1 MLTPDMAA
9 LRESAKGYILYLAYS
24 RLQLQANNNNSN
36 DAITATATAT
46 PTPLSSSSSEKAISI
61 QMKKFPNLFQKVT
74 QYHAAIS
81 EASGASDQND
91 LQNELNRYSVEVME
105 LCVEDS
111 LHYWR
116 ERKTIYPG
124 LSPVAH
130 DLLAAPAS
138 EAYVERIF
146 SLTGYLTSGR
156 RNRMSKSMQMR
167 TFLKLNKAL
176 FV

>member
-36 DAITATATAT
+36 DAITA
-46 PTPLSSSSSEKAISI
+46 TPLSSSSSEKAISI

-138 EAYVERIF
+138 EAYVERIL
-146 SLTGYLTSGR
+146 SLTGYLTSG
-156 RNRMSKSMQMR
+156 
-167 TFLKLNKAL
+167 
-176 FV
+176 